1 MVMMPSTYQPS
12 HSPKAS
18 PLSLVNITSSPPPMI
33 TPFNFVSTDTQA
45 CSCIIHT
52 YHFSCIHTYII
63 HDAYVF
69 VYTYIKLKKIL
80 IILQLYICTGSG
92 FKSSDLYNNGF
103 FSAKIKL
110 PSDYTAGIV
119 VAFYVRTKIQASSPF
134 FLENST

>member
-69 VYTYIKLKKIL
+69 V
-80 IILQLYICTGSG
+80 LYIYQIKENIDHFTIIYMHRLRVQVLRPLQQWLLQCQNQATIGLHSRHRRRLLCTYQD
-92 FKSSDLYNNGF
+92 SS
-103 FSAKIKL
+103 
-110 PSDYTAGIV
+110 
-119 VAFYVRTKIQASSPF
+119 
-134 FLENST
+134 

>member
-69 VYTYIKLKKIL
+69 VYTYIYQIKENIDHFT
-80 IILQLYICTGSG
+80 IIYMHRLRVQVLRPLQQWLLQCQNQATIGLHSRHRRRLLCTYQD
-92 FKSSDLYNNGF
+92 SS
-103 FSAKIKL
+103 
-110 PSDYTAGIV
+110 
-119 VAFYVRTKIQASSPF
+119 
-134 FLENST
+134 

>member
-69 VYTYIKLKKIL
+69 V
-80 IILQLYICTGSG
+80 LYIYQIKENIDHFTIIYMHRLRVQVLRPLQQWLLQCQNQATIGLHSRHRRRLLCTYQN
-92 FKSSDLYNNGF
+92 SS
-103 FSAKIKL
+103 
-110 PSDYTAGIV
+110 
-119 VAFYVRTKIQASSPF
+119 
-134 FLENST
+134 